1 GRLLGALEHRRNHRA
16 RRHAH
21 HPTATCPARLRTRR
35 TRTTP
40 PTPRLLNPSDK
51 RPHHVRTP
59 TLPAPPHP
67 PTGRTLPGKKKR
79 PQPRRRVQIPLPC
92 HVHAHSRPVLSQ
104 PEDVHSQPGLDQS
117 IPRKL

>member
-1 GRLLGALEHRRNHRA
+1 CATPTQPRPKGHTALAIPPPSRSA
-16 RRHAH
+16 
-21 HPTATCPARLRTRR
+21 PTAHAPTRR
-35 TRTTP
+35 PHTPTRT
-40 PTPRLLNPSDK
+40 

-79 PQPRRRVQIPLPC
+79 PQPRRRAQIPLPC
-92 HVHAHSRPVLSQ
+92 HVRAHSGSVLSQ

-117 IPRKL
+117 IPRTL